1 KHLIVAI
8 GAECYVTLPKGQ
20 IPPTH
25 PSSQTSV
32 PGGGHVLIVP
42 IAHYPTYSTIPPDLA
57 QPILEETEKYKS
69 ALHAF
74 YGKHGAVMVVF
85 EVGRLSAKGGHAHV
99 QVVPIP
105 RHLKDRVEEA
115 FVSEGSRLGI
125 DFEPDP
131 ESALESCSNGRGGY
145 FRVDLPDGRKLV
157 HLIKDQVPFGVQFG
171 RQVLVNL
178 MADAQAF
185 KTSFTPFNSV
195 V

>member
-1 KHLIVAI
+1 
-8 GAECYVTLPKGQ
+8 
-20 IPPTH
+20 
-25 PSSQTSV
+25 
-32 PGGGHVLIVP
+32 
-42 IAHYPTYSTIPPDLA
+42 
-57 QPILEETEKYKS
+57 
-69 ALHAF
+69 
-74 YGKHGAVMVVF
+74 MVVF

-171 RQVLVNL
+171 RYSLSL
-178 MADAQAF
+178 LGAIGCLSDIW
-185 KTSFTPFNSV
+185 KSGRS
-195 V
+195 